1 MEVSTREEEEDV
13 VGESKLGV
21 MESLGRRK
29 GRARAKEGS
38 FKASLLD

>member
-29 GRARAKEGS
+29 GKSEGQRGV
-38 FKASLLD
+38 F